1 MKAFTQVGQKRFNQV
16 KPENINDNTRAV
28 IDQYN
33 GRMDAQN
40 MPTSLID
47 QDKFVAPTA
56 TDSVISGSRK
66 TDWQGQTQSY
76 YRVRRFNTTEGG
88 LNYYEPDNVIDLNA
102 TDWSS
107 GWNNLTSVNTDY
119 RNFYLEFT
127 SQEGSLNGCMD
138 INFRRGTDIVT
149 PGSGGNTEVGQDHWI
164 QWGLFVNDLLVCDT
178 GRVYPRLENLSVPFK
193 ILCGTQQIRIEIKF
207 KTIFT
212 QAAKKITSGDTQK
225 NNLEIYGSH
234 IWVCNTR
241 K

>member
-56 TDSVISGSRK
+56 FEGVTINCRK

-76 YRVRRFNTTEGG
+76 YRVRRFNVTEAGFNYTLPDKQVN
-88 LNYYEPDNVIDLNA
+88 LNSL
-102 TDWSS
+102 DWSS
-107 GWNNLTSVNTDY
+107 GWNNLTGIHNDY
-119 RNFYLEFT
+119 QNFFLEFT
-127 SQEGSLNGCMD
+127 SNEGSLNGCMD
-138 INFRRGTDIVT
+138 INFRRGTDLVT
-149 PGSGGNTEVGQDHWI
+149 PGSGGVSEVGKDHWI
-164 QWGLFVNDLLVCDT
+164 QWGLFVNDTLVCDT
-178 GRVYPRLENLSVPFK
+178 GRVFPRLENLCVPFK
-193 ILCGTQQIRIEIKF
+193 ILCGTQQIRMEIKY
-207 KTIFT
+207 KTVFT
-212 QAAKKITSGDTQK
+212 QGATKLSSAQTQ
-225 NNLEIYGSH
+225 NNWLEIYGAQ
-234 IWVCNTR
+234 IWTCNTR